1 MKKRILTVAL
11 VVALLATCFA
21 GTLAYLTDT
30 DQVTNEFTIGNI
42 AIDLYE
48 TVKHTNKQDAVVNE
62 EEGTDL
68 GKGDDTNPEFEY
80 ASIMPG
86 DTMEK
91 IVTVENTGDNDAYI
105 ALVIK
110 QENYYNFNQ
119 NIDEYYEN
127 LAGYGAAAMQGIID
141 DIFPNWNLL
150 YDKTQVAAPNAQ
162 VRYTIDTLPAGG
174 EATVLG
180 VGYANHS
187 GDNGG
192 QYYNYSG
199 SYFTN
204 GKFYEAQTGEP
215 NFLTISDRAAGEHD
229 RVWIVYLMV
238 PAGKTFTMDL
248 TTVCPEYIDNN
259 SINAF
264 EGMTLDVK
272 AFAIQ
277 AQGMDAKEAFA
288 EVLKAGFDF

>member
-1 MKKRILTVAL
+1 MKKRIVTIAL

-21 GTLAYLTDT
+21 GTYAYLTDFE
-30 DQVTNEFTIGNI
+30 QATNEFTIGNVR
-42 AIDLYE
+42 IDLYE
-48 TVKHTNKQDAVVNE
+48 TVEHTNKLGKDVTAGV
-62 EEGTDL
+62 TDL
-68 GKGDDTNPEFEY
+68 GKDTDTATEY
-80 ASIMPG
+80 KYTSIMPG

-91 IVTVENTGDNDAYI
+91 VVTVENTGDNDAYI

-127 LAGYGAAAMQGIID
+127 LADYGAAAMQGIID

-180 VGYANHS
+180 VGYVNSAPTAQ
-187 GDNGG
+187 GV

-199 SYFTN
+199 AYFTN
-204 GKFYEAQTGEP
+204 GTGLTEVPEGEP
-215 NFLTISDRAAGEHD
+215 DFMTMDDVHDRA
-229 RVWIVYLMV
+229 WIVYLMV

-248 TTVCPEYIDNN
+248 TTVCPDYIDNN

-277 AQGMDAKEAFA
+277 VQGMDPKEAFT
-288 EVLKAGFDF
+288 EVLKAGFGF

>member
-1 MKKRILTVAL
+1 MKKRIVTIAL

-21 GTLAYLTDT
+21 GTYAYLTDT

-48 TVKHTNKQDAVVNE
+48 TVKHTNKQGDVVNE
-62 EEGTDL
+62 EEDTDL

-91 IVTVENTGDNDAYI
+91 VVTVENTGDNDAYI

-127 LAGYGAAAMQGIID
+127 LADYGAAAMQGIID

-180 VGYANHS
+180 VGYVNSAPTAQ
-187 GDNGG
+187 GV

-199 SYFTN
+199 AYFTN
-204 GKFYEAQTGEP
+204 GTGLTVVPEGEP
-215 NFLTISDRAAGEHD
+215 DFMTMDDVHDRA
-229 RVWIVYLMV
+229 WIVYLMV
-238 PAGKTFTMDL
+238 PAGKAFTMDL

-277 AQGMDAKEAFA
+277 AQGFEPKEAFT

>member
-1 MKKRILTVAL
+1 MKKRIVTIAL

-21 GTLAYLTDT
+21 GTYAYLTDFE
-30 DQVTNEFTIGNI
+30 QATNEFTIGNVG
-42 AIDLYE
+42 IDLYE
-48 TVKHTNKQDAVVNE
+48 TVEHTDKLGNDVTAGE
-62 EEGTDL
+62 TDL
-68 GKGDDTNPEFEY
+68 GKDTDTATEY
-80 ASIMPG
+80 EYTSIMPG
-86 DTMEK
+86 DTMK
-91 IVTVENTGDNDAYI
+91 KVVTVENTGDNDAYI

-127 LAGYGAAAMQGIID
+127 LADYGAAAMQGIID

-180 VGYANHS
+180 VGYVNSAPTAQ
-187 GDNGG
+187 GV

-199 SYFTN
+199 AYFTN
-204 GKFYEAQTGEP
+204 GTG
-215 NFLTISDRAAGEHD
+215 LTEVPEGDPDFMTMDDVHDRA
-229 RVWIVYLMV
+229 WIVYLMV
-238 PAGKTFTMDL
+238 PAGKAFTMDL

-277 AQGMDAKEAFA
+277 AQGFEPKEAFT

>member
-1 MKKRILTVAL
+1 MKKRIVTIAL

-21 GTLAYLTDT
+21 GTYAYLTDFE
-30 DQVTNEFTIGNI
+30 QATNEFTVGNVG
-42 AIDLYE
+42 IDLYE
-48 TVKHTNKQDAVVNE
+48 TVEHTDKLGNDVTAGV
-62 EEGTDL
+62 TDL
-68 GKGDDTNPEFEY
+68 GKDTDDATEY
-80 ASIMPG
+80 EYTSIMPG
-86 DTMEK
+86 DTMK
-91 IVTVENTGDNDAYI
+91 KVVTVENTGDNDAYI

-127 LAGYGAAAMQGIID
+127 LADYGAAAMQGIID

-180 VGYANHS
+180 VGYVNSAPTAQ
-187 GDNGG
+187 GV

-199 SYFTN
+199 AYFTN
-204 GKFYEAQTGEP
+204 GTGLTEVPEGEP
-215 NFLTISDRAAGEHD
+215 DFMTMDDVHDRA
-229 RVWIVYLMV
+229 WIVYLMV
-238 PAGKTFTMDL
+238 PAGKAFTMDL

-277 AQGMDAKEAFA
+277 AQGFEPKEAFT

>member
-1 MKKRILTVAL
+1 MKKRIVTVAL

-21 GTLAYLTDT
+21 GTYAYLTDFE
-30 DQVTNEFTIGNI
+30 QATNEFTIGNVS
-42 AIDLYE
+42 IDLYE
-48 TVKHTNKQDAVVNE
+48 TVSHIDAKGNTVTAAQE
-62 EEGTDL
+62 DL
-68 GKGDDTNPEFEY
+68 GKDTDEATEY
-80 ASIMPG
+80 EYTKVMPG
-86 DTMEK
+86 DTMQK
-91 IVTVENTGDNDAYI
+91 YVTVENDGENDAYI

-110 QENYYNFNQ
+110 QENYLNFNR
-119 NIDEYYEN
+119 NVDDYYE
-127 LAGYGAAAMQGIID
+127 AHADYGVAAMQGITD
-141 DIFPNWNLL
+141 DVFPEWNLL

-187 GDNGG
+187 GDGDG
-192 QYYNYSG
+192 EYYNYSG
-199 SYFTN
+199 AYFTN
-204 GKFYEAQTGEP
+204 ELKARSAKEGEP

-238 PAGKTFTMDL
+238 PAGKTFTMNL
-248 TTVCPEYIDNN
+248 TTVCPAYFDNN
-259 SINAF
+259 SIKAF
-264 EGMTLDVK
+264 DNMVLDVK